1 MGDKSQAVLKFFN
14 VQIHAP
20 LIFLETKEHYALL
33 KTFPAVEQNVMA
45 VFTQTFS
52 QNIFIF

>member
-1 MGDKSQAVLKFFN
+1 MGDKSQAVLKFFK
-14 VQIHAP
+14 VPIYAP

-33 KTFPAVEQNVMA
+33 KTFPAVEQNVIA

>member
-1 MGDKSQAVLKFFN
+1 MGDKSQAVLKFFK

-52 QNIFIF
+52 QNIFFF